1 MASGNLQRRHQ
12 KAVHRKKL
20 LAQRR
25 RVEAAD
31 PKGALAKD
39 VRRAAAAPL
48 HSCFVQDRL
57 FESGIGMV
65 ILTRK
70 TGGDRFAIAGFL
82 VDVYCLGVKDVLFRE
97 SDETEMEMFFGT
109 MEEDAPLAP
118 VDPPYARKLLRDAVA
133 YAQSLGLAPHAD
145 YAAVEP
151 LFADVA
157 SDACDAQF
165 QFGCE
170 GRPRYIPGPF
180 ESPTQVRRR
189 LESLQRRL
197 GAGGFDFVEAVDA
210 NDALAELDDDEDHD
224 VDEAYDPAVA
234 PDPAQW
240 LALDEDERMRRV
252 EDCHRRAGVSLPNEK
267 LHAVLHVAV
276 ENQIA
281 LGDELPV
288 RRTVDRLMGE
298 GLDRHEA
305 VHAVGLVLTE
315 HLNEALKDDPEAKAF
330 SKAAYNAAIE
340 RITAESWRR
349 SWEDAED

>member
-1 MASGNLQRRHQ
+1 
-12 KAVHRKKL
+12 
-20 LAQRR
+20 
-25 RVEAAD
+25 
-31 PKGALAKD
+31 

-70 TGGDRFAIAGFL
+70 TGGDRFAIAGFM

-97 SDETEMEMFFGT
+97 SNETEMEMFLEAT
-109 MEEDAPLAP
+109 EEGALLAP

-157 SDACDAQF
+157 PDACDAQF

-189 LESLQRRL
+189 LESLDRRL

-210 NDALAELDDDEDHD
+210 NDALAELDDVEDD
-224 VDEAYDPAVA
+224 DIDEAYDPAVA

-252 EDCHRRAGVSLPNEK
+252 EDCHRHSGVSLPNEK

-305 VHAVGLVLTE
+305 IHAVGLVLTE
-315 HLNEALKDDPEAKAF
+315 HLNGALKDDPEAKAF

-349 SWEDAED
+349 YWEDAED

>member
-25 RVEAAD
+25 RLEAAD
-31 PKGALAKD
+31 PKGTLAKD

-48 HSCFVQDRL
+48 HSCFVQDGL

-65 ILTRK
+65 LLTRK

-97 SDETEMEMFFGT
+97 SDEAEMKMFFGT
-109 MEEDAPLAP
+109 MDEDAPLAP

-151 LFADVA
+151 VFADVA
-157 SDACDAQF
+157 PDACGAQF
-165 QFGCE
+165 HFGCE

-189 LESLQRRL
+189 LDSLHRRL

-210 NDALAELDDDEDHD
+210 HDALAELDDDEDD
-224 VDEAYDPAVA
+224 DIDEAYDPAVA

-252 EDCHRRAGVSLPNEK
+252 EDHHQHSGVSLPNEK

-288 RRTVDRLMGE
+288 RRALDRLMNE

-305 VHAVGLVLTE
+305 IHALGLVLTE
-315 HLNEALKDDPEAKAF
+315 HLNEAFKDPEAKAF
-330 SKAAYNAAIE
+330 PKEAYYAAIG

-349 SWEDAED
+349 YWEDAQD

>member
-25 RVEAAD
+25 RLEAAD
-31 PKGALAKD
+31 PNGTLAKD

-48 HSCFVQDRL
+48 HSCFAQDGL
-57 FESGIGMV
+57 FEAGLGMV

-70 TGGDRFAIAGFL
+70 TGGDRFATASFL
-82 VDVYCLGVKDVLFRE
+82 VDVYCLGVKNVLFRE
-97 SDETEMEMFFGT
+97 TDETEMKFFLETVEAG
-109 MEEDAPLAP
+109 APLAH

-157 SDACDAQF
+157 PDACDAQF

-170 GRPRYIPGPF
+170 GKPRYIPGPF

-189 LESLQRRL
+189 LDLLHRRL

-210 NDALAELDDDEDHD
+210 EDALAEMDEDED
-224 VDEAYDPAVA
+224 VDIDAAYDPAIA

-252 EDCHRRAGVSLPNEK
+252 EDYHRRAGVSLPNET
-267 LHAVLHVAV
+267 LHAVLHVAI

-281 LGDELPV
+281 MGDELPV
-288 RRTVDRLMGE
+288 RRAVDRLMRE

-305 VHAVGLVLTE
+305 IHAVGTVLTE
-315 HLNEALKDDPEAKAF
+315 RLNEALKDPEAKAF
-330 SKAAYNAAIE
+330 QKEAYNAAIE

-349 SWEDAED
+349 YWEDAED